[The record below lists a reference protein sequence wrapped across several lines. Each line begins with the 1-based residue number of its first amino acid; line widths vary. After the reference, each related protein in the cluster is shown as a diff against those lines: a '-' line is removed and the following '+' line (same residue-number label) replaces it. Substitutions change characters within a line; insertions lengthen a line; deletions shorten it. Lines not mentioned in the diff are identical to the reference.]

1 MARISKIGIMGG
13 RLSDPIKNEIQA
25 FPRNSWGKEF
35 EKASNC
41 GFELIEWIFDTYQK
55 NPIMDKEEIKEME
68 FLSNEFGVK
77 INAVC
82 ADYFME
88 KKLFNVSN
96 IEINEN
102 LNVLKDLINKCQEL
116 EIKILEI
123 PLVDSSS
130 LKSEQDK
137 VQLIENLEKIL
148 PITEKNDVKL
158 TLETD
163 LAPGSFKELLSRFN
177 HPNINAN
184 YDTGNSASL
193 GYDTQEELKA
203 FGSCIS
209 NIHIKDRKFHGNTV
223 PLGGGDVNFDLFFS
237 ELKKINYTGDFI
249 IQGAREEPRTK
260 PEDTCKKYL
269 DFVKRYIE
277 KYS

>member
-1 MARISKIGIMGG
+1 MSKNYRIGIMNG
-13 RLSDPIKNEIQA
+13 RLSKQIDGKIQTFPIDTWRE
-25 FPRNSWGKEF
+25 EF
-35 EKASNC
+35 EKAAKY
-41 GFELIEWIFDTYQK
+41 GFELIEWIFDTQK
-55 NPIMDKEEIKEME
+55 NPIMNKEEIKEME
-68 FLSNEFGVK
+68 FLSNEFDVK

-96 IEINEN
+96 VETSEN
-102 LNVLKDLINKCQEL
+102 LNVLKDLVNRCQKL

-130 LKSEQDK
+130 LKSNQDK

-148 PITEKNDVKL
+148 PTAEKNDVKL

-163 LAPGSFKELLSRFN
+163 LAPDSFKELLSRLN
-177 HPNINAN
+177 HPNIKAN

-193 GYDTQEELKA
+193 GYDVREELKT
-203 FGSCIS
+203 FGSWIS
-209 NIHIKDRKFHGNTV
+209 NIHIKDRKLHGKTV
-223 PLGGGDVNFDLFFS
+223 PLGDGDTNFDLFFS

-249 IQGAREEPRTK
+249 IQGAREEPKIK
-260 PEDTCKKYL
+260 PEDTCKKYR

-277 KYS
+277 K

>member
-1 MARISKIGIMGG
+1 MTRMPKIGIMGG
-13 RLSDPIKNEIQA
+13 RLSNPIGNEIQA
-25 FPRNSWGKEF
+25 FPRNSWSKEF

-88 KKLFNVSN
+88 RKLFNVSN
-96 IEINEN
+96 VEISKN
-102 LNVLKDLINKCQEL
+102 LNVLKDLINRCRDL

-123 PLVDSSS
+123 PLVDLSS
-130 LKSEQDK
+130 LKFNQDK

-148 PITEKNDVKL
+148 PVAEKNDVKL

-163 LAPGSFKELLSRFN
+163 LSPDSFKELLSRFN
-177 HPNINAN
+177 HPNIKAN

-193 GYDTQEELKA
+193 GYDVQEELKA
-203 FGSCIS
+203 FGSWIS

-223 PLGGGDVNFDLFFS
+223 PLGNGDTNFDLFFS
-237 ELKKINYTGDFI
+237 ELKKINYIGDFI
-249 IQGAREEPRTK
+249 IQGAREEPKIK

-269 DFVKRYIE
+269 DFVKRYIA
-277 KYS
+277 K

>member
-1 MARISKIGIMGG
+1 MSKNHRIGIMNG
-13 RLSDPIKNEIQA
+13 RLSKQIDGKIQTFPIDTW
-25 FPRNSWGKEF
+25 RDEF
-35 EKASNC
+35 EKATKC
-41 GFELIEWIFDTYQK
+41 GFELIEWIFDTQK
-55 NPIMDKEEIKEME
+55 NPIMDKEEIREME

-96 IEINEN
+96 VEMSENINM
-102 LNVLKDLINKCQEL
+102 LKDLVNICQKL

-148 PITEKNDVKL
+148 PIAEKNDVKL

-163 LAPGSFKELLSRFN
+163 LAPDLFKKLLGRFN

-193 GYDTQEELKA
+193 GYNIQEELKT
-203 FGSCIS
+203 FGSWIS

-223 PLGGGDVNFDLFFS
+223 PLGSGNVNFDLFFS

-249 IQGAREEPRTK
+249 IQGAREEPKIK
-260 PEDTCKKYL
+260 PENTCKKYL

-277 KYS
+277 K

>member
-1 MARISKIGIMGG
+1 MNG
-13 RLSDPIKNEIQA
+13 RLSKQIDGKIQTFPIDTWRE
-25 FPRNSWGKEF
+25 EF
-35 EKASNC
+35 KKAAKC
-41 GFELIEWIFDTYQK
+41 GFELIEWIFDTQK

-96 IEINEN
+96 VETSEN
-102 LNVLKDLINKCQEL
+102 LNVLKELINKCQDL

-130 LKSEQDK
+130 LKSNQDK

-148 PITEKNDVKL
+148 PVAEKNDVKL

-163 LAPGSFKELLSRFN
+163 LSPDSFKELLSRFN
-177 HPNINAN
+177 HPNIKAN

-193 GYDTQEELKA
+193 GYDVQEELKA
-203 FGSCIS
+203 FGSLIS

-223 PLGGGDVNFDLFFS
+223 PLGNGDTNFDLFFS
-237 ELKKINYTGDFI
+237 ELKKINYTGDFS
-249 IQGAREEPRTK
+249 IQGAREEPKTK

-269 DFVKRYIE
+269 DFVKRYIA
-277 KYS
+277 K

>member
-1 MARISKIGIMGG
+1 MTISKIGIMGG
-13 RLSDPIKNEIQA
+13 RLSNPIKNEIQA
-25 FPRNSWGKEF
+25 FPRNSWNIEF

-41 GFELIEWIFDTYQK
+41 GFELIDWIFDKYQK
-55 NPIMDKEEIKEME
+55 NPIMNKEEIKEMR

-96 IEINEN
+96 VEISEN
-102 LNVLKDLINKCQEL
+102 LNVLKELIIKCQNL

-130 LKSEQDK
+130 LKSNQDK

-148 PITEKNDVKL
+148 PLAEKNDVKL

-163 LAPGSFKELLSRFN
+163 LSPDSFKELLNRFN
-177 HPNINAN
+177 HPNIKAN

-193 GYDTQEELKA
+193 GYNLQDELKA
-203 FGSCIS
+203 FGSWIS

-223 PLGGGDVNFDLFFS
+223 PLGDGDTNFDLFFS
-237 ELKKINYTGDFI
+237 ELKKINYKGDFI
-249 IQGAREEPRTK
+249 IQGAREDLK
-260 PEDTCKKYL
+260 INPEDTCKKYL
-269 DFVKRYIE
+269 DFVKRYIA
-277 KYS
+277 K